1 MIYDILWHY
10 DVDSKARNIGSYISP
25 VADKM
30 LGLPEGTIGNSFE
43 KYCSYVHPHDL
54 PAMQKMFY
62 DAQSAFEVDITAEYR
77 MLKAEGSIVSVR
89 SRSSAHPQPDG
100 RITVFGTTIEI
111 NAGMPPIGE
120 TLDESTRH
128 LTRIIDILPDATFAI
143 DLDGKVLAWN
153 HAIEAMTGIPKE
165 EMMGKSGYAYGV
177 PFFGE
182 PRPILID
189 FIFQEMPEFENRY
202 LSITRK
208 GDQIIAEAFVPML
221 NLGKGAYLWG
231 IASPLYD
238 SSGTIVGAIQ
248 SIRDITKGK
257 LAEKAMMEREER
269 FRTLFESSQDALIT
283 LAPPFWR
290 ITSGNPSATRI
301 FGIKDL
307 TDLTS
312 FRPCDLSPEIQPDGR
327 LSTEKFLENI
337 ETALQKGSHHLEWT
351 HKRLNGEQFAATVQL
366 TSMLL
371 QDENEILIHA
381 NVRDISDQKRA
392 ESALKGSEKRLMRA
406 EEIARFGHWEISLDG
421 KMMRASEGAKRIY
434 GLEGEYWP
442 LSDVQKIPLPEYRTR
457 LDRELSEL
465 VLNAKPYDVE
475 FKIQRPSDG
484 QILDIHSLAE
494 YDPAKRMVFGVI
506 NDVTQRK
513 KAEEAL
519 RESELRLRTIFET
532 STAGII
538 IVDAD
543 GRIIQ
548 ANQRMA
554 ELFSCPLET
563 MIGTTYPS
571 FIHPDERS
579 EGENCMQA
587 LIEKRIDTIY
597 TERHYLRRDGG
608 DLWGFLS
615 SRRMVGSNGE
625 FIGLLGIILD
635 ITDRRQAQ
643 LALRASEQEKA
654 AILSGLKHVA
664 VEYLDPSMRIIWVNE
679 AVQLSLGLSINELKG
694 KYCFEIL
701 QGLKGPCPGCTAF
714 KAAKTGHFQEGEVV
728 TPDGKTWLSRS
739 SIIKGANGC
748 VQGVVHVALNI
759 TERKR
764 TEEEIKSNLE
774 ELKRSKALIQKS
786 NSLLAAI
793 MASPN
798 NIVVFALDKDYRYL
812 AFNQNHKHTMS
823 AIWGVDIE
831 IGASMLDYIT
841 DPSDRNKA
849 KMSFDRALSGEH
861 LVIVEAYGDCGLQR
875 RYYEDHYGP
884 IRGEDAS
891 VIGLTVFLFDITDR
905 RRMEEELQQTNL
917 DLEIAIEKSNELA
930 KQARQAN
937 AAKSEF
943 LANMSHEIRT
953 PLNGVIGMTGLLKDM
968 DLDAEPRE
976 YAKIAHTSGEMLL
989 SLINDILDFSKIEAH
1004 KLEMETLDFDLRSIL
1019 KNAANLLEIGAR
1031 EKGLVLVC
1039 TVGPQVPSFL
1049 RGDPGRLRQVLINLG
1064 SNAVKFTKEGEIAIR
1079 AILENEDEKNA
1090 TIRFSVRD
1098 TGIGIPAN
1106 RQDILFSP
1114 FTQVDGSTTRK
1125 YGGTGLGLAISKQ
1138 LVELMGGTIGV
1149 QSEDGKGATFWYTA
1163 VFEKQTAR
1171 SESVDKVTFEIKR
1184 EGAIDCIETDPGFF
1198 RSFKRK
1204 IRILVAED
1212 NPVNQKVAQAILRNM
1227 GFSSDVAANGREAVD
1242 ALCSISYDLVLMDCQ
1257 MPEMDGYEATSLIRK
1272 NGLKALNPYVPII
1285 AMTALAMQGDR
1296 EKCIQAG
1303 MNDFIAKPV
1312 QQKELAAVLARWL
1325 DSKISNS
1332 YAV

>member
-1 MIYDILWHY
+1 MTYDILWHY
-10 DVDSKARNIGSYISP
+10 DVDDVDSMARKIGSYISP
-25 VADKM
+25 VADRM

-54 PAMQKMFY
+54 PALQKMFY
-62 DAQSAFEVDITAEYR
+62 DATSAFAEDITAEYR
-77 MLKAEGSIVSVR
+77 MLKAGGSIVSVR
-89 SRSSAHPQPDG
+89 SRSFAHPQPDG
-100 RITVFGTTIEI
+100 RITVFGTTIDI
-111 NAGMPPIGE
+111 NARMQAEE
-120 TLDESTRH
+120 TLDESKRH
-128 LTRIIDILPDATFAI
+128 LTRIINVLPDATFAI
-143 DLDGKVLAWN
+143 DQNGKVLAWN
-153 HAIEAMTGIPKE
+153 HAIVVMTGIPEE
-165 EMMGKSGYAYGV
+165 EMVGKSGYAYGV

-189 FIFQEMPEFENRY
+189 LIFREMPEFENKY

-208 GDQIIAEAFVPML
+208 GDQIIAEAFVPMF
-221 NLGKGAYLWG
+221 NQGRGAYLWG

-257 LAEKAMMEREER
+257 LAEKALMESEER

-283 LAPPFWR
+283 FSPPFWR
-290 ITSGNPSATRI
+290 IASGNPAATRI

-312 FRPCDLSPEIQPDGR
+312 FSPWDLSPKIQPDGR
-327 LSTEKFLENI
+327 LSTEKFRENI
-337 ETALQKGSHHLEWT
+337 EIAMQNGSHRFEWM
-351 HKRLNGEQFAATVQL
+351 HKRLNGELFAATVQL
-366 TSMLL
+366 TSMRL
-371 QDENEILIHA
+371 QDENEILIQA
-381 NVRDISDQKRA
+381 NVRDISDQKKA

-406 EEIARFGHWEISLDG
+406 EEIARFGHWEISLDE
-421 KMMRASEGAKRIY
+421 KTMRASEGAKRIY

-442 LSDVQKIPLPEYRTR
+442 LSDVQKIPLPEYRAL

-465 VLNAKPYDVE
+465 VLNAKPYDLE
-475 FKIQRPSDG
+475 FKIQRQSDG

-494 YDPAKRMVFGVI
+494 YDPAKKMVFGVI

-538 IVDAD
+538 IVDAG

-554 ELFSCPLET
+554 ELFACPLQK
-563 MIGTTYPS
+563 MIGSKYTS
-571 FIHPDERS
+571 FIHPDELS
-579 EGENCMQA
+579 VSTNCMQE
-587 LIEKRIDTIY
+587 LIENKIDTIY
-597 TERHYLRRDGG
+597 TERHYQRGNGG
-608 DLWGFLS
+608 DLWGFIS

-664 VEYLDPSMRIIWVNE
+664 VEYLDPGMRIIWINE
-679 AVQLSLGLSINELKG
+679 AVQLSLGLSIDELRG
-694 KYCFEIL
+694 KHCFEVL
-701 QGLKGPCPGCTAF
+701 QGLMEPCPGCTAF
-714 KAAKTGHFQEGEVV
+714 KAAKTEHFQEGEVL

-739 SIIKGANGC
+739 SIIEAADGC
-748 VQGVVHVALNI
+748 VQGVVHVAMNI
-759 TERKR
+759 TRRKR
-764 TEEEIKSNLE
+764 DEEEIRSNLE

-798 NIVVFALDKDYRYL
+798 NVVFFALDRDYRYL
-812 AFNQNHKHTMS
+812 AFNKSHKDTMS

-849 KMSFDRALSGEH
+849 KMSFDRALAGDN
-861 LVIVEAYGDCGLQR
+861 LVIVEEYGDCGLQR

-884 IRGEDAS
+884 IKGEDSS

-905 RRMEEELQQTNL
+905 RRMEEELQQTNQ
-917 DLEIAIEKSNELA
+917 DLEMAIEKSNELA
-930 KQARQAN
+930 EQARLAN

-968 DLDAEPRE
+968 DLNAEQRE
-976 YAKIAHTSGEMLL
+976 YAEIAHTSGEMLL

-1004 KLEMETLDFDLRSIL
+1004 KLEMETLDFDLRTLL
-1019 KNAANLLEIGAR
+1019 KNTVNLLEISAR

-1039 TVGPQVPSFL
+1039 TVEPQVPSL
-1049 RGDPGRLRQVLINLG
+1049 LCGDPGRLRQVLVNLA
-1064 SNAVKFTKEGEIAIR
+1064 SNAVKFTEHGEIAIR
-1079 AILENEDEKNA
+1079 VSLENEDERKI
-1090 TIRFSVRD
+1090 TIRFSVSD
-1098 TGIGIPAN
+1098 TGIGIPAD

-1114 FTQVDGSTTRK
+1114 FSQVDGSTTRK

-1138 LVELMGGTIGV
+1138 LAELMGGEIGLE
-1149 QSEDGKGATFWYTA
+1149 SKEGIGSTFWFTI
-1163 VFEKQTAR
+1163 VFEKQMTRPKPA
-1171 SESVDKVTFEIKR
+1171 DNGTIEIMG
-1184 EGAIDCIETDPGFF
+1184 GAGVNGIETDPPLS

-1212 NPVNQKVAQAILRNM
+1212 NPVNQKVAQALLRKM
-1227 GFSSDVAANGREAVD
+1227 GFSSDVVANGMEAVS
-1242 ALCSISYDLVLMDCQ
+1242 ALQTIPYDLVLMDCQ
-1257 MPEMDGYEATSLIRK
+1257 MPEMDGYEATILIRG
-1272 NGLKALNPYVPII
+1272 NGSKALNPCIPII
-1285 AMTALAMQGDR
+1285 AMTAFSMQGDR
-1296 EKCIQAG
+1296 EKCMQAG

-1312 QQKELAAVLARWL
+1312 QKRELEKRLARWL
-1325 DSKISNS
+1325 AIM
-1332 YAV
+1332 